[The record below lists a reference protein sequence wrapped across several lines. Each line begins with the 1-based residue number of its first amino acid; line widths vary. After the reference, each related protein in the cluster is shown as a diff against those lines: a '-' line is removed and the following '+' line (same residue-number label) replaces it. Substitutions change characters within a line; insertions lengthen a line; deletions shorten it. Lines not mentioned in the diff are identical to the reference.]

1 MTDNRKIIIK
11 NARLQYPRLFTAEVN
26 KMNPQGKPAYSTKVV
41 LTDDHPQLKE
51 LKELCAA
58 MAVQKFG
65 EARAPKIMKEAK
77 DSKNTRGLHY
87 DEDQHLVAFNA
98 KRNENRGRPLV
109 FDRRL
114 DEITKEGDGP
124 QGGDWVNVAVA
135 PYWYDNQ
142 SRGLS
147 FELLSVQFVK
157 KGEPFPGEGVSS
169 SKDDFEALA
178 DDAGESKPL
187 ADDAGESK
195 PLTEEQLDA
204 LI

>member
-11 NARLQYPRLFTAEVN
+11 NARLQYARLFKAEVN
-26 KMNPQGKPAYSTKVV
+26 KLNPNGPAAYSTKVV

-65 EARAPKIMKEAK
+65 ETRAPKIMKEAK

-87 DEDQHLVAFNA
+87 DEDQHLVTFNA
-98 KRNENRGRPLV
+98 KRNENRGRVLV
-109 FDRRL
+109 VGRHL
-114 DEITKEGDGP
+114 EELTEADGP
-124 QGGDWVNVAVA
+124 QGGDWVNIAVA

-178 DDAGESKPL
+178 DDAE
-187 ADDAGESK
+187 ESK

>member
-41 LTDDHPQLKE
+41 LTLDHPQLEE
-51 LKELCAA
+51 LKKLCAA

-87 DEDQHLVAFNA
+87 DEEQGLVAFNA

-114 DEITKEGDGP
+114 NEITKEGDGP

-178 DDAGESKPL
+178 DDAE
-187 ADDAGESK
+187 ESK

>member
-11 NARLQYPRLFTAEVN
+11 NARLQYARLFKAEVN
-26 KMNPQGKPAYSTKVV
+26 KLNPNGQPAYSTKVV

-51 LKELCAA
+51 LCAA

-65 EARAPKIMKEAK
+65 ETRAPKIMKEAK

-87 DEDQHLVAFNA
+87 DEDQHLVTFNA
-98 KRNENRGRPLV
+98 KRNENRGRVLV
-109 FDRRL
+109 VGRHL
-114 DEITKEGDGP
+114 EELTEADGP
-124 QGGDWVNVAVA
+124 QGGDWVNIAVA

-178 DDAGESKPL
+178 DDAE
-187 ADDAGESK
+187 ESK